1 MEKIL
6 TISATLRSE
15 QVYTAK
21 KVDQSENSIELA
33 IYVKNLCKLSSHM
46 NYITFECDEYGVV
59 EDHSSKGWQKKFS
72 LKKKERAV
80 KISVPKK
87 YVMANIIPG
96 YK

>member
-1 MEKIL
+1 MEEVL

-21 KVDQSENSIELA
+21 KVDQSENSIDLA
-33 IYVKNLCKLSSHM
+33 IYVKNRCNLSSHSR
-46 NYITFECDEYGVV
+46 YITFECDEYGVV
-59 EDHSSKGWQKKFS
+59 DEHSSKGWQKKFS
-72 LKKKERAV
+72 LKKKGRVV

>member
-1 MEKIL
+1 MEGIL

-21 KVDQSENSIELA
+21 KVDQSENSIDLA
-33 IYVKNLCKLSSHM
+33 IYVKNCCSLSSKM
-46 NYITFECDEYGVV
+46 DCITFECDEYHVV
-59 EDHSSKGWQKKFS
+59 DEHSSKRWKKKFS
-72 LKKKERAV
+72 LKKKGRSV

-87 YVMANIIPG
+87 YVMANIISG